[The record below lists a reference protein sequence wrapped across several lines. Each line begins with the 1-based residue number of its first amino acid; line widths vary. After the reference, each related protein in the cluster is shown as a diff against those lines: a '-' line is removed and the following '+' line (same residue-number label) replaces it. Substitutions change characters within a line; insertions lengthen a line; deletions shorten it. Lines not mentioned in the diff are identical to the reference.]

1 MIRCRVRQVASVL
14 GVWIA
19 AAAAASAA
27 PPSFVAPV
35 PGSGAVAG
43 RSVSFWMVT
52 VTPGTDP
59 ASTGLEVTADMRP
72 FGGPARSPFVDRGL
86 ACDNDTMDNVFFGCA
101 TPPINAPLGTRQ
113 ITLTVR
119 DAEGRSSTVVVPFTV
134 TAPPDG
140 DSDGLPDDWET
151 RYGFDPATPGEAAGD
166 PDGDGVTNLAEF
178 QGGTHPKGTFTRY
191 LSEGAVNAFFDTR
204 VHFLGPEA
212 ASATLLV
219 RFLGAQG
226 HSTSTRLDL
235 APTVFSA
242 FGRTELADLYYRV
255 GDDQFSTVVESDQ
268 PIVVERSMTWGLPGS
283 HASLIYGY
291 GGHAE
296 TAVAGPATTWYFGE
310 GATHGG
316 FDLFYLLENPDPVNA
331 ADVTI
336 TYLLPAPQGPVSRT
350 YRVAPLTRRTIWVD
364 AEGPPLDSTDV
375 SARIDSTR
383 PIVAERSLYF
393 SRPGLPFA
401 AGHDG
406 AGVTA
411 PATAWMFAEGST
423 GFFDTYVLVA
433 NPGTTP
439 ATVDVSYFVEGAAA
453 PIVKTHTVAPTSRL
467 TINVNAEGGPLAASS
482 MAMSLTSSVPV
493 VAERSMWW
501 PSGNWN
507 EAHLVAGAT
516 AAAPRWGFAEGCAS
530 RTLMPS
536 EACATYVLVA
546 NPSSTDTTVTIRAI
560 GGFSPPPVLTIP
572 LPARSRRTV
581 SMADVF
587 ATSHP
592 LISIDSRQFS
602 IVVESAGPGIVVERA
617 LYQDYGGIVWG
628 SGTALLGTPL
638 TP

>member
-14 GVWIA
+14 GVWMA
-19 AAAAASAA
+19 AAGTAVAA
-27 PPSFVAPV
+27 PPAFIMPV

-43 RSVSFWMVT
+43 RSVSFWMVA

-59 ASTGLEVTADMRP
+59 ASTGLQVWADMRP
-72 FGGPARSPFVDRGL
+72 FGGPARAPFNDQGF
-86 ACDNDTMDNVFFGCA
+86 ACDNDTRDNVFFGCA
-101 TPPINAPLGTRQ
+101 VPPINAPLGTRQ
-113 ITLTVR
+113 VTLTVR
-119 DAEGRSSTVVVPFTV
+119 DDQGRSSTVDVSFTV

-140 DSDGLPDDWET
+140 DGDGLPDDWET
-151 RYGFDPATPGEAAGD
+151 QYGFDPATAGEAGGD

-204 VHFLGPEA
+204 IHLFNP
-212 ASATLLV
+212 ATTPATVLV
-219 RFLGAQG
+219 RFLGVDG
-226 HSTSTRLDL
+226 HTTSTRADFD
-235 APTVFSA
+235 ATIR
-242 FGRTELADLYYRV
+242 RTDFLDLYYRV
-255 GDDQFSTVVESDQ
+255 GDDNFSTVVESDQ
-268 PIVVERSMTWGLPGS
+268 PIVVERSMTWGKPWPRPFS
-283 HASLIYGY
+283 PAYGY

-296 TAVAGPATTWYFGE
+296 TAVAGPASTWYFGE
-310 GATHGG
+310 GATHGR

-336 TYLLPAPQGPVSRT
+336 TYLLPAPQAPVTRT

-364 AEGPPLDSTDV
+364 AEGPPLDATDV

-383 PIVAERSLYF
+383 PIVAERSLYY

-401 AGHDG
+401 AGHNG

-411 PATAWMFAEGST
+411 PATAWVFAEGST

-433 NPGTTP
+433 NPDAAP
-439 ATVDVSYFVEGAAA
+439 ATVEVSYFVEGQAA
-453 PIVKTHTVAPTSRL
+453 PIVKTHTVAPSSRL
-467 TINVNAEGGPLAASS
+467 TINVNVEGGPLAASS

-501 PSGNWN
+501 PSGNWD

-516 AAAPRWGFAEGCAS
+516 ASAPRWGFAEGCAS
-530 RTLMPS
+530 RMPFDPS
-536 EACATYVLVA
+536 EACATYVLIA
-546 NPSSTDTTVTIRAI
+546 NPSNTDTTATIRVV
-560 GGFSPPPVLTIP
+560 GVFSAAPAATIA
-572 LPARSRRTV
+572 LPAHSRRSV
-581 SMADVF
+581 SIADVVAA
-587 ATSHP
+587 ATGLTSFE
-592 LISIDSRQFS
+592 SRQLS
-602 IVVESAGPGIVVERA
+602 IVVESAGPGIVVERS
-617 LYQDYGGIVWG
+617 LYQDYGGVVWG